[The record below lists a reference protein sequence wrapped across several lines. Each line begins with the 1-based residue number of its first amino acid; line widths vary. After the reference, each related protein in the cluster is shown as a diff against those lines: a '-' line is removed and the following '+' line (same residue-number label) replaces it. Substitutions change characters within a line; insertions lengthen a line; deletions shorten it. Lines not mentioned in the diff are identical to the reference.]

1 MKTLFDKYTFEGTD
15 KIAPNRIALA
25 PMTNKQSGTDGVLG
39 DDEYKWLTRRAQE
52 GFGVVFT
59 CAVHV
64 QLDGKA
70 WENELGNYD
79 DKHIPGLT
87 KLANGIK
94 EYGSLSIMQISHGG
108 ARCPEYLI
116 GNQPWSASEHV
127 FETSNHQIPVRA
139 ATIEDIGTVIQSFT
153 KAAIRAYHA
162 GFDGVEL
169 HAAHGYLLH
178 QFLSTATNKRT
189 DQWGGSLANRSRII
203 VEIVKS
209 IKLHLPPYFLVGV
222 RISPED
228 KYTYK
233 GIDFDDSLNLS
244 VLLTDCGADFIDI
257 STWASATPPQ
267 KYAQSKKPII
277 TWFRERLGPKVP
289 LFVAGE
295 IWSPKDA
302 LNALNA
308 GADFVSLGKVAIGN
322 SNWPSI
328 AKDIDAAPL
337 LPPYT
342 VAHLQESGLGD
353 DFIQY
358 MKKWENFVDDT
369 EKT

>member
-1 MKTLFDKYTFEGTD
+1 MKTLFNSYTFQGTD

-25 PMTNKQSGTDGVLG
+25 PMTNKQSQSDGQLG
-39 DDEYKWLTRRAQE
+39 SDEYRWLTRRAQE
-52 GFGVVFT
+52 GFGIIFT

-64 QLDGKA
+64 QADGKT
-70 WENELGNYD
+70 WEAELGNFD
-79 DKHIPGLT
+79 DIHIPGLT
-87 KLANGIK
+87 RLATGIK
-94 EYGSLSIMQISHGG
+94 KYGSLSIMQIMHGG
-108 ARCPEYLI
+108 ARSPESLT
-116 GNQPWSASEHV
+116 GKQPWSASEHI
-127 FETSNHQIPVRA
+127 FETKNHQIPVRA
-139 ATIEDIGTVIQSFT
+139 ATIKDIENVIQSFT

-189 DQWGGSLANRSRII
+189 DQWGGSLINRSRII

-244 VLLTDCGADFIDI
+244 VLLSECGADFIDI
-257 STWASATPPQ
+257 STWASAEPPQ
-267 KYAQSKKPII
+267 KYAQSEKPII
-277 TWFRERLGPKVP
+277 TWFRDRLGLNVP

-295 IWSPKDA
+295 IWTPKDA
-302 LNALNA
+302 LRALNA

-322 SNWPSI
+322 PNWPSM
-328 AKDIDAAPL
+328 AKDINATPL
-337 LPPYT
+337 LPPYS
-342 VAHLQESGLGD
+342 VAHLREASLGD
-353 DFIQY
+353 EFIKY
-358 MKKWENFVDDT
+358 MKKWVNFVDDT
-369 EKT
+369 EES